1 MRWAPSRGRYRRA
14 QWRLEP
20 LEAFTQCTKHA
31 GLRFR
36 LGLEEWGGGAR
47 RTPRSRW
54 AYGRGLDHGHSA
66 PSRYVP
72 CSRAP
77 GKKGYP
83 AAMRFPS
90 RGLPVSLW
98 CLCLLLAGLPAHAE
112 SPPVPAQGVAILP
125 LGTVSQDIL
134 ERVAQ
139 ALRERLHVQVR
150 FEPQREL
157 PKAAWYAPRRRWR
170 AEKLLEAIDS
180 DPPKGAWK
188 VVAITEAEIS
198 TTKEDIPDW
207 GIAGLGSLSGQS
219 CVLSTRIYRKHSK
232 TQAALLR
239 RMEDLAVHEF
249 GHTLGFDHCETE
261 GCVMA
266 DAKGKAVSSADSS
279 TGHYCARCLG
289 LLSLEDRARVKVKA
303 GKPAAPGPR

>member
-1 MRWAPSRGRYRRA
+1 
-14 QWRLEP
+14 
-20 LEAFTQCTKHA
+20 
-31 GLRFR
+31 
-36 LGLEEWGGGAR
+36 
-47 RTPRSRW
+47 
-54 AYGRGLDHGHSA
+54 
-66 PSRYVP
+66 
-72 CSRAP
+72 
-77 GKKGYP
+77 
-83 AAMRFPS
+83 MRFPS
-90 RGLPVSLW
+90 VGLAVSLL
-98 CLCLLLAGLPAHAE
+98 CLSVLLLARPARAE
-112 SPPVPAQGVAILP
+112 PPPAPERVVAILP
-125 LGTVSQDIL
+125 FGSVSQDIL
-134 ERVAQ
+134 DRVAQ
-139 ALRERLHVQVR
+139 ALQERLHVQVR

-170 AEKLLEAIDS
+170 AEKLLEAIDA

-198 TTKEDIPDW
+198 TTKDDIPDW

-232 TQAALLR
+232 TQAVLLR

-261 GCVMA
+261 GCVMS

-289 LLSLEDRARVKVKA
+289 LLSPEDRARMKVEA
-303 GKPAAPGPR
+303 GKRVTPGPR